1 MRSPV
6 YPYLALFAAL
16 SACRVAGQPAAPTPA
31 RLPVKEV
38 TVFKDG
44 HAFVLHSGKL
54 PVTEDATVLL
64 DHLPVPVLGTFWPY
78 SADRS
83 LRLASVT
90 ASPRQVKVD
99 RPATTVPDL
108 LMANP
113 GAEVRI
119 TQTDGKVAVGKVV
132 GIPEP
137 ERKIDSPAGLQDPAR
152 GFGGFGGGGGFPGSP
167 VLVADTLLLKTSEGV
182 TALPLRLIQTVTFK
196 GEYRKQ
202 VTETENRN
210 LLTLKLERTPAE
222 KSAEVGLFYLQKG
235 IRWIPNYR
243 VDIDGKGNAM
253 VELQATL
260 INEMVDLDDVTANLV
275 IGVPNFFFKDSPD
288 PISLQQTFPQL
299 SRYFQPDSQTGFAF
313 SNAIMSQ
320 GGMGGFGG
328 APARRC
334 GEEGE
339 DAPEE
344 GAQCQAAPPPLE
356 SISVDKNEDLFVF
369 TARHV
374 TLKKG
379 QTMALPIAKVSVHY
393 RDVYAVELPLAPPQE
408 VNRGLNVEQQAE
420 LARLLRAPRAQHRIR
435 LTNSGMY
442 PLTTAPALVV
452 SGDRVISQGMMT
464 YTPVGGESDLTLTTS
479 PDIQVTRSDRELKR
493 TPNVENI
500 YGSSLSRIDV
510 QGTVTLKNLRGPAV
524 DLEVTRYVLGNV
536 ESATRD
542 GRVDRINVFE
552 DDSFF
557 AGELKP
563 AWWSYYSWPSWWFYR
578 NRVDKVSWK
587 VHLEPGDPVELGYL
601 WNYYISP

>member
-1 MRSPV
+1 MRPPV
-6 YPYLALFAAL
+6 YPCLALFAAL

-78 SADRS
+78 SADRT
-83 LRLASVT
+83 LRLSSVT

-99 RPATTVPDL
+99 RPATNVQDL
-108 LMANP
+108 LTANP

-119 TQTDGKVAVGKVV
+119 TQTDGKVLSGKVV
-132 GIPEP
+132 GVPAPELKVDATGSQLP
-137 ERKIDSPAGLQDPAR
+137 PGR
-152 GFGGFGGGGGFPGSP
+152 GFGGLSGGGGFGSTP
-167 VLVADTLLLKTSEGV
+167 VLAADTVLLKTTEGV
-182 TALPLRLIQTVTFK
+182 TALPLRLVQTVTFK

-202 VTETENRN
+202 VTETESRN

-243 VDIDGKGNAM
+243 VDIDGKGNAT
-253 VELQATL
+253 VELQASL
-260 INEMVDLDDVTANLV
+260 INEMVDLNDVTANLV
-275 IGVPNFFFKDSPD
+275 IGVPNFFFKDTPD

-320 GGMGGFGG
+320 SGMGGFGG

-334 GEEGE
+334 GDEGE
-339 DAPEE
+339 DGETEP
-344 GAQCQAAPPPLE
+344 AQCQAPAPLE
-356 SISVDKNEDLFVF
+356 TISVDKNEDLFVF
-369 TARHV
+369 TARRV

-379 QTMALPIAKVSVHY
+379 QTMALPIAKVNLRY
-393 RDVYAVELPLAPPQE
+393 RDIYAVELPLAPPQE
-408 VNRGLNVEQQAE
+408 VNRSLNVEQQAE
-420 LARLLRAPRAQHRIR
+420 LARLLRTPRAQHRIR
-435 LTNSGMY
+435 LENTGMY

-464 YTPVGGESDLTLTTS
+464 YTPVGGMSDLTLTTS
-479 PDIQVTRSDRELKR
+479 PDIQVTRADQEVKR
-493 TPNVENI
+493 TPNVENV
-500 YGSSLSRIDV
+500 YGTLLNRVDLK
-510 QGTVTLKNLRGPAV
+510 GTVTLKNLRGPAV
-524 DLEVTRYVLGNV
+524 DVEVTRYVLGNV

-542 GRVDRINVFE
+542 GRIERINVFE

-557 AGELKP
+557 TGELKP

-578 NRVDKVSWK
+578 NRVDKISWK
-587 VHLEPGDPVELGYL
+587 VRLEPGDPVELSYL
-601 WNYYISP
+601 WNYYFSP

>member
-1 MRSPV
+1 MRPLA
-6 YPYLALFAAL
+6 YFPLALFAAL

-54 PVTEDATVLL
+54 PVTDEGTVLL

-83 LRLASVT
+83 VRLASVT

-108 LMANP
+108 LEANP
-113 GAEVRI
+113 GADVRI
-119 TQTDGKVAVGKVV
+119 TQTDGKVLSGKVIGV
-132 GIPEP
+132 PEP
-137 ERKIDSPAGLQDPAR
+137 EQKADVLGSPQEPGR
-152 GFGGFGGGGGFPGSP
+152 GFGGFGGGFPTAP
-167 VLVADTLLLKTSEGV
+167 VATADTLLLKTAEGV
-182 TALPLRLIQTVTFK
+182 VALPLRLIQTVTFK

-202 VTETENRN
+202 VTETESRN

-243 VDIDGKGNAM
+243 VDIDGKGNAT
-253 VELQATL
+253 VELQAML
-260 INEMVDLDDVTANLV
+260 INEMVDLEDVTANLV
-275 IGVPNFFFKDSPD
+275 IGVPNFFFKDTPD

-320 GGMGGFGG
+320 GGMGGFSG

-339 DAPEE
+339 GDAAE
-344 GAQCQAAPPPLE
+344 GAQCQAPPPLE

-379 QTMALPIAKVSVHY
+379 QTMALPIAKVGIPY

-408 VNRGLNVEQQAE
+408 VNRSLNVEQQAE

-479 PDIQVTRSDRELKR
+479 PDIQVARSDRELKR
-493 TPNVENI
+493 TPNVENV

-536 ESATRD
+536 ESATRE

-557 AGELKP
+557 SGELKP
-563 AWWSYYSWPSWWFYR
+563 TWWSYYSWPNWWFYR

-587 VHLEPGDPVELGYL
+587 VHLEPGDPVELSYL
-601 WNYYISP
+601 WNYYVSP

>member
-1 MRSPV
+1 MRPFV
-6 YPYLALFAAL
+6 YLPLALFAAL

-54 PVTEDATVLL
+54 PVTDEGTVLL

-78 SADRS
+78 SADRN

-99 RPATTVPDL
+99 RPATTVADL

-119 TQTDGKVAVGKVV
+119 MQGDGKVLSGKVV

-137 ERKIDSPAGLQDPAR
+137 ARKDENLTEGL
-152 GFGGFGGGGGFPGSP
+152 GFGGFGSAGGGMSRFPARPYPS
-167 VLVADTLLLKTSEGV
+167 ADTLLLKTTDGV
-182 TALPLRLIQTVTFK
+182 VALPIQLIQTVTFK
-196 GEYRKQ
+196 GEYRRQ
-202 VTETENRN
+202 VTETESRN

-243 VDIDGKGNAM
+243 VDIDGKGNAA
-253 VELQATL
+253 VELQAML

-275 IGVPNFFFKDSPD
+275 IGVPNFFFKDTPD

-339 DAPEE
+339 GETGE
-344 GAQCQAAPPPLE
+344 GAQCQAPPPLE

-379 QTMALPIAKVSVHY
+379 QTMALPIAKVSIRY

-408 VNRGLNVEQQAE
+408 VNRSLNVEQQAE
-420 LARLLRAPRAQHRIR
+420 LARLLRTPRAQHRIR

-524 DLEVTRYVLGNV
+524 DVEVTRYVLGNV

-542 GRVDRINVFE
+542 GHVDRINVFE

-557 AGELKP
+557 TGEFKP
-563 AWWSYYSWPSWWFYR
+563 TWWSYYSWPNWWFHR
-578 NRVDKVSWK
+578 NRVDKISWK
-587 VHLEPGDPVELGYL
+587 VRLEPGDPVELSYL
-601 WNYYISP
+601 WNYYVSP